1 MGLGWL
7 MVGLSRPSWAWV
19 ALPVHMCVLTLCEC
33 EGLRP
38 KVLDPRP
45 KALDPRLKALDPRPK
60 ALDPRPKTLHTSP
73 KVLDPRPKAF
83 ILGLRP

>member
-1 MGLGWL
+1 MPKVGLGWL

-45 KALDPRLKALDPRPK
+45 KALDPRLKVLDPKAKVLDPRPK
-60 ALDPRPKTLHTSP
+60 ALDPGTKAP
-73 KVLDPRPKAF
+73 DPRPYA
-83 ILGLRP
+83 